1 MKSKPITILGV
12 TILIIAA
19 VVFFLIKPVINSLW
33 SAWTSLENAKGDL
46 KTVEE
51 KRQILEILE
60 KNKDLPS
67 VGQIALKYIP
77 EGSESGQLVIELTA
91 IAGAN
96 NLKVEETS
104 MEKSQESTS
113 TPTPEETTTKSSPT
127 PQVSPT
133 KTSSDIKEVEFSMKL
148 SGTFSDFMN
157 FLRAIDTSSRL
168 ISLKNLALQMSKTA
182 EQSTFAAQIAGVA
195 FYKSDVSIPNTID
208 NIKVSDDTIRKF
220 LNLKSY
226 GLPINLPAESGF
238 GRTNPFENY

>member
-19 VVFFLIKPVINSLW
+19 VVFFLIKPVVSSLW
-33 SAWTSLENAKGDL
+33 SAWKSLENAKEDL

-60 KNKDLPS
+60 KNKELSS

-77 EGSESGQLVIELTA
+77 KGSESGQLVIELTA

-104 MEKSQESTS
+104 MEKSKESTS
-113 TPTPEETTTKSSPT
+113 TATGETTAKTSPA
-127 PQVSPT
+127 PQASPT
-133 KTSSDIKEVEFSMKL
+133 KTTSDIKEVEFSMKL
-148 SGTFSDFMN
+148 SGTFTDFMN

-168 ISLKNLALQMSKTA
+168 ISLKNIALQMSKTA
-182 EQSTFAAQIAGVA
+182 EQATFAAQIAGVA
-195 FYKSDVSIPNTID
+195 FYKSDVSISNTID
-208 NIKVSDDTIRKF
+208 NIQVSDDTIRKF
-220 LNLKSY
+220 LNLKTY

-238 GRTNPFENY
+238 GRTNPFEGY